1 VEQHSRGN
9 MLVIC
14 SAVCF
19 GLMPIFARFAYQNH
33 VEVQELL
40 LVRFVLAFLVMGLF
54 LLLTRRRFVPP
65 RKQLLVLL
73 ALGGVGY
80 FLQASLYFT
89 SLLYVPVS
97 IVSLILYT
105 YPAFVVAGSLMLR
118 WEKPSV
124 SLGLCLFLALVGLAL
139 VANPVGHIVSI
150 GLLMALGA
158 SVTYTV
164 YILVS
169 SRVLKDVS
177 GELAC
182 IDYMGAAALSFLASD
197 SLTGRMHI
205 SWDFQAWVWVI
216 LISIISTCL
225 AITAFFQG
233 VKLIGPSRASILSA
247 IDPVTSVIAAS
258 ILFSEFLNVYQCLGG
273 LLIILAATVAT
284 FSKKTR

>member
-1 VEQHSRGN
+1 
-9 MLVIC
+9 
-14 SAVCF
+14 
-19 GLMPIFARFAYQNH
+19 MPIFARFAYQNY

-40 LVRFVLAFLVMGLF
+40 LVGFVLAFIVMGMF

-65 RKQLLVLL
+65 KNQLLVLL

-89 SLLYVPVS
+89 SLLFVPVS
-97 IVSLILYT
+97 VVSLILYT
-105 YPAFVVAGSLMLR
+105 YPAFVVAGSMLG

-124 SLGLCLFLALVGLAL
+124 SLGTCVFLALVGLTL

-158 SVTYTV
+158 SITYTG

-169 SRVLKDVS
+169 SKVLKDVS
-177 GELAC
+177 GELASF
-182 IDYMGAAALSFLASD
+182 YVTGPAALSFLASD
-197 SLTGRMHI
+197 LLTGKMHV

-216 LISIISTCL
+216 LISSISTSL

-247 IDPVTSVIAAS
+247 IEPVTSVIAAS
-258 ILFSEFLNVYQCLGG
+258 ILFSEFLNVYQCVGG
-273 LLIILAATVAT
+273 LLIILAATVAA
-284 FSKKTR
+284 FSKKTHWH